1 MTTLEA
7 VQELLQKKRMYVST
21 LTNERQK
28 RAITYEIRL
37 TENLIIEL
45 LQQEQKTIE
54 ANRIKIKLDQ
64 QIEDL
69 YYLLKLY
76 KVPDYEI
83 DDYLFIPGLAKSNY
97 KTLEAFVE
105 ADAEIKKIITDYNN
119 KNNE

>member
-45 LQQEQKTIE
+45 LQQEQKIIE
-54 ANRIKIKLDQ
+54 ANRKKIKLDQ

-76 KVPDYEI
+76 QVPDYEI

-97 KTLEAFVE
+97 MAIESQKDMD
-105 ADAEIKKIITDYNN
+105 ADIKKLIKDYNN

>member
-97 KTLEAFVE
+97 MAIESQKDMD
-105 ADAEIKKIITDYNN
+105 ADIKKLIKDYNN

>member
-54 ANRIKIKLDQ
+54 ANRKKIKLDQ

-76 KVPDYEI
+76 QVPDYEI

-97 KTLEAFVE
+97 MAIESQKDMD
-105 ADAEIKKIITDYNN
+105 ADIKKLIKDYNN